1 MKEKLITEIATILQ
15 QMQEEDIKK
24 VKDILKDLCSSP
36 YSEMLITVHQNQI
49 VSYEYKKKVRY
60 TKEN

>member
-1 MKEKLITEIATILQ
+1 MKEKIITEIATILQ

-24 VKDILKDLCSSP
+24 IKDVIKDLCSSP
-36 YSEMLITVHQNQI
+36 YSEILITVHQNKI
-49 VSYEYKKKVRY
+49 VSYDYKKKVRY